1 VVEGRRWLDDA
12 FACGGEADER
22 TRALALTGRGHLDFL
37 AGATECSDDDLAT
50 ALEIFERHH
59 DLESMALA
67 HSFYAEQAAVRGDL
81 DEARRRR
88 QVVLDFYGDAPDD
101 PFAAAAR
108 TYSMAKL
115 AILNGDLDEAERH
128 YRAATEGF
136 ARLDRP
142 VMNSICLGMVA
153 DFDER
158 AGDYPAAIKTLEA
171 AIETNESLLGGFTG
185 SLQARLG
192 WVLLHDGQLARAEA
206 VYQRALDSARRVR
219 HTMVLFQAQAGLA
232 ALHRL
237 HQRDHAAAGAA
248 AEALELY
255 RADGF
260 PRFRNRIDPK
270 TDLQATAAVCC
281 EVLAAISAE
290 RDEPEQA
297 ATLLGQAD
305 GLRDESGVEVPAFQ
319 HADVTRARGTAVAA
333 LGSDAFIVAFDRGK
347 QGLEA
352 VAATS

>member
-1 VVEGRRWLDDA
+1 MVVEGRRWLDDA
-12 FACGGEADER
+12 FACGGDADER
-22 TRALALTGRGHLDFL
+22 TRALALTGRGLLDFL
-37 AGATECSDDDLAT
+37 AGAPEHSDEDLAT

-59 DLESMALA
+59 DVDSMALA

-88 QVVLDFYGDAPDD
+88 RIVLDFYGESPDE
-101 PFAAAAR
+101 PFAVAAR
-108 TYSMAKL
+108 TYSLAKL
-115 AILNGDLDEAERH
+115 AILDGDLDEAERH

-136 ARLDRP
+136 GRLDRP
-142 VMNSICLGMVA
+142 VMNSMCLGMVA

-171 AIETNESLLGGFTG
+171 AIATNQSLLGGFTG
-185 SLQARLG
+185 ALQARLG

-237 HQRDHAAAGAA
+237 HRRDNEAVEAGV
-248 AEALELY
+248 EALELY

-260 PRFRNRIDPK
+260 RRFRNRIDPK
-270 TDLQATAAVCC
+270 TDLQATAALCC
-281 EVLAAISAE
+281 EVLAAIAAQ
-290 RDEPEQA
+290 RDEPERA
-297 ATLLGQAD
+297 ATLLGRAD
-305 GLRDESGVEVPAFQ
+305 HLRGESGVAIPAFQ
-319 HADVTRARGTAVAA
+319 HDDVIRAQEAAVRA
-333 LGSDAFIVAFDRGK
+333 LGADAFLAAFDRG
-347 QGLEA
+347 QRGAEA
-352 VAATS
+352 ARGS